1 MQFERVEFLH
11 SKGYVFRDTKPENF
25 LMGIGRKSSIL
36 YMIDFGLSTSY
47 IDQRINLHKP
57 YR

>member
-36 YMIDFGLSTSY
+36 YMIDFGTAKKLS
-47 IDQRINLHKP
+47 
-57 YR
+57 